1 MAARR
6 SGLGKGLD
14 SLIPAQSPKAVDQT
28 ASQNQQNQ
36 KEETEPLNVRITK
49 VEPNRSQPRKN
60 FDEASLQELADSIKQ
75 FGVITPIIVQDRQT
89 HYEIVA
95 GERRWRAARMAGL
108 KEIPVIVRQ
117 YTDTELAE
125 IALIENIQREDLNP
139 VEEAYAYQRLIEE
152 FHLKQEEVAEV
163 VSKSRTAVTN
173 SLRLLKLS
181 EPVLQ
186 MLSRDELSMGQA
198 RALLSINDEQKQLE
212 LAQRIVKDGLSVRE
226 VEKAVKNLNKEP
238 KPSAP
243 KEKDEQLEIIYKNY
257 ENSLTQTLGTRVS
270 IVDKGKGRGKM
281 EIEFYSADDFERI
294 MDRITRG

>member
-14 SLIPAQSPKAVDQT
+14 TLIPAQSVKPVDQT
-28 ASQNQQNQ
+28 TSQKQ
-36 KEETEPLNVRITK
+36 KEEAAPVNVKITK

-60 FDEASLQELADSIKQ
+60 FDEAALQELADSIKQ

-117 YTDTELAE
+117 YTETELAE

-139 VEEAYAYQRLIEE
+139 VEEALAYQRLIEE
-152 FHLKQEEVAEV
+152 FHLKQEELAEV
-163 VSKSRTAVTN
+163 VSKSRTAITN
-173 SLRLLKLS
+173 SLRLLKLP
-181 EPVLQ
+181 ETILK
-186 MLSRDELSMGQA
+186 MLSEDQLSMGQA
-198 RALLSINDEQKQLE
+198 RALLGVNDEQKQLE
-212 LAQRIVKDGLSVRE
+212 LAQKIVKDGMSVRE

-238 KPSAP
+238 KPPVS
-243 KEKDEQLEIIYKNY
+243 KEKDEQLQLVYQNY
-257 ENSLTQTLGTRVS
+257 EKSLTQILGTRVS
-270 IVDKGKGRGKM
+270 ILDKGKGKGKM
-281 EIEFYSADDFERI
+281 EIEFYSAEDFERI
-294 MDRITRG
+294 LEKITRG

>member
-6 SGLGKGLD
+6 TGLGKGLD
-14 SLIPAQSPKAVDQT
+14 TLIPAQSLKAVDQT
-28 ASQNQQNQ
+28 ASQNQ
-36 KEETEPLNVRITK
+36 KEETAPINVKITK

-60 FDEASLQELADSIKQ
+60 FDEAALQELADSIKQ

-117 YTDTELAE
+117 YTETELAE
-125 IALIENIQREDLNP
+125 ITLIENIQREDLNP
-139 VEEAYAYQRLIEE
+139 VEEALAYQRLIEE
-152 FHLKQEEVAEV
+152 FHLKQEELAGV
-163 VSKSRTAVTN
+163 VSKSRTAITN
-173 SLRLLKLS
+173 SLRLLKLP
-181 EPVLQ
+181 EEILK
-186 MLSRDELSMGQA
+186 MLSEDQLSMGQA
-198 RALLSINDEQKQLE
+198 RALLGVNDEQKQME

-243 KEKDEQLEIIYKNY
+243 KEKDGQLDLIYKNY
-257 ENSLTQTLGTRVS
+257 EDSLTQTLGTRVS

-294 MDRITRG
+294 LEKITRG